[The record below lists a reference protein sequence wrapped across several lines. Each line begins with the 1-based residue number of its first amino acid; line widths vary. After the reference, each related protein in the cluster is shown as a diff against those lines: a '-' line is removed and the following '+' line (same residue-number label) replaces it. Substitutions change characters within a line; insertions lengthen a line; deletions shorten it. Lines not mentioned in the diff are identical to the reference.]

1 VLSQSISPC
10 RQRSSHVGKKL
21 IKPSK
26 APIKI
31 ALLKTCTTL
40 VGKKNKR
47 KEEEEKEK
55 KLL

>member
-55 KLL
+55 